1 MALDAG
7 ARRRQKS
14 RMNRGFR
21 PLRRS
26 ISSVPVRARSI
37 RFDLDIG
44 VVLDIDPDPLA
55 PRSTWMNSLSNWDSM
70 PLGGREWV
78 SIQGNQRGQF
88 LVIENQHF
96 ELPPDWKN
104 PDFPHLRALPDG
116 RLLLVDTHPQ
126 SAQGP
131 NAWIINRRGQVEERF
146 DLGAA
151 PVEIAAMHGGML
163 IVAYHPSS
171 AARWGFKTEVYQRG
185 GLAFFDLKGQLLNTF
200 NHLAAHQ
207 GVQVDHIRCMTRLS
221 PTEVMFVPETATWRG
236 EAVENPVILYSCNTG
251 LIQVL
256 QAPWPAA
263 EACTALLNRDGDL
276 WVLLA
281 SPEGFADQLV
291 GFDPE
296 RKISQYLGAFAG
308 VFRGLAPESALSL
321 SYGSSLGGAFS
332 GSLGSSLG
340 AGLGRSR
347 QSSTLTNMTNLTR
360 WSNSASMNT
369 PTSSLAS
376 GFLAQEF
383 NAEYTWIEA
392 DPQVLIR
399 RELEVLTPEPTLT

>member
-1 MALDAG
+1 MS
-7 ARRRQKS
+7 RQP
-14 RMNRGFR
+14 M
-21 PLRRS
+21 
-26 ISSVPVRARSI
+26 RARPI

-55 PRSTWMNSLSNWDSM
+55 PRSTWLQSLSNWESV
-70 PLGGREWV
+70 PLGSHEWI

-96 ELPPDWKN
+96 ELPAEWKN
-104 PDFPHLRALPDG
+104 PEFPHLRALPDG
-116 RLLLVDTHPQ
+116 RILLVDTHPQ

-146 DLGAA
+146 DLGGA

-221 PTEVMFVPETATWRG
+221 PTEIMFVPETATWR
-236 EAVENPVILYSCNTG
+236 EEPVENPVILYSCNTG

-256 QAPWPAA
+256 QAPWPGA
-263 EACTALLNRDGDL
+263 EACTAILNRNGDL

-321 SYGSSLGGAFS
+321 SYAGTFGGSFG
-332 GSLGSSLG
+332 GSLGS
-340 AGLGRSR
+340 GLGRAGRIATQQPDPIS
-347 QSSTLTNMTNLTR
+347 NFDR
-360 WSNSASMNT
+360 WTNSAALNS

-383 NAEYTWIEA
+383 NAEYSWIEA
-392 DPQVLIR
+392 DPQALIR
-399 RELEVLTPEPTLT
+399 RELEVLTPELMSTPEPVS